1 MDTVADFR
9 ALLGVDV
16 IDSASTAPHLLPQV
30 PTVLKTLI
38 EAGMDSVGIGRDD
51 AVDTQYTGDGWLYAF
66 PSALL
71 GRVVD
76 LGHVLDGAV
85 AEHNK
90 WNKLELR
97 LRLAVD
103 FGPLPNQQG
112 FHPSNISR
120 ARLLEAPAFKLLAR
134 RCIAARPDGSMSTA
148 TILSDAVYQ
157 PIFKSDYTK
166 VARRGDYAELAVTN
180 KEYTARAW
188 VAVPGFDAS
197 TLATMIAEDQKSA
210 ARAETSAKPERAFGR
225 VNNVV
230 NGDVRNSIMAE
241 KITGDIR
248 IGGADS

>member
-1 MDTVADFR
+1 VEPVADFR

-30 PTVLKTLI
+30 PTVLKALL

-76 LGHVLDGAV
+76 LGHALDGVV

-103 FGPLPNQQG
+103 FGPLPNKQG

-166 VARRGDYAELAVTN
+166 VARRADYTELAVTN
-180 KEYTARAW
+180 KEYT
-188 VAVPGFDAS
+188 
-197 TLATMIAEDQKSA
+197 LATMIAEDQQSA
-210 ARAETSAKPERAFGR
+210 AKTEAPAKPPRAGSR
-225 VNNVV
+225 VRNVV
-230 NGDVRNSIMAE
+230 NGDVRNSIMAD